1 MNPFKAIVGVVV
13 SLVVIAALAV
23 GGWQLGW
30 WAQTS
35 AVNHQAHIFANSYG
49 TQSADIAEARNLATQ
64 ITQVAVQIND
74 PATPTSEVSALKD
87 GLFVQ
92 MYYKG
97 VGAGEQFY
105 DQVGVEGTN
114 FAIIVQKP
122 PQRKNDLHL

>member
-74 PATPTSEVSALKD
+74 PATPTSEVSALRSQQVAMTSQACSIVNNITPNLLPAD
-87 GLFVQ
+87 LATFA
-92 MYYKG
+92 
-97 VGAGEQFY
+97 AG
-105 DQVGVEGTN
+105 N
-114 FAIIVQKP
+114 C
-122 PQRKNDLHL
+122 H